1 MVFSKESLKHSIRPV
16 IIVVLVCLLVW
27 MWGNNRKVDVS
38 LTLRPEIR
46 GSEQPTRID
55 MTVYKDGTE
64 DVEATF
70 STQIASDR
78 LAVQQLSMRPG
89 TYFMR
94 GIVSTPSGNTHI
106 VTQTI
111 VVPEDN
117 ASIEIYLREK

>member
-1 MVFSKESLKHSIRPV
+1 MIFTRESLKYSIKPV
-16 IIVVLVCLLVW
+16 IVIILVCLFVW
-27 MWGNNRKVDVS
+27 MWGSHRKVDIS
-38 LTLRPEIR
+38 LTLRPEIS
-46 GSEQPTRID
+46 GSEQPSKID
-55 MTVYKDGTE
+55 MTMYKDGTD
-64 DVEATF
+64 DVEASF

-78 LAVQQLSMRPG
+78 LAVQQLSLHPG

-94 GIVSTPSGNTHI
+94 GIVSTTSGKTHI